1 MWSRSKPSCDMLL
14 TERKQ
19 LKSIPGC
26 GGLTSTTWNGVNGV
40 RGLKQKCLPLGGG
53 GVWKFRIVFL
63 PNTKH
68 CNFTGTVLWYYH
80 RACVI
85 TLAANNEH
93 KTTIFSFFV

>member
-53 GVWKFRIVFL
+53 GYGSLGSYFYPIQ
-63 PNTKH
+63 NTVILLEPY
-68 CNFTGTVLWYYH
+68 CGT
-80 RACVI
+80 I
-85 TLAANNEH
+85 TEPAL
-93 KTTIFSFFV
+93 